1 MKRNFSPI
9 FLELLRKLGLRFA
22 YKKEFVVLQLQLD
35 KNISQPFKQ
44 VKNYF
49 LQSQFK
55 TRFET
60 SMKFRKEKTVRQA
73 KLKNGFL
80 P

>member
-9 FLELLRKLGLRFA
+9 FLKLLRKLRLRFA

-60 SMKFRKEKTVRQA
+60 SVKFRKEKTVRQA